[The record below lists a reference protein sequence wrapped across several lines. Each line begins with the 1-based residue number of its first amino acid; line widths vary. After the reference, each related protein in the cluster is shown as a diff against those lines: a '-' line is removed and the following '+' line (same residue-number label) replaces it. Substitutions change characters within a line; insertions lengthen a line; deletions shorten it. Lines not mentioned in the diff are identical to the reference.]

1 MSLKSEIFEQPKVLG
16 RLLTDQMSHVQ
27 EIANEIKSKEVE
39 YIFLAARGTSDNAG
53 LYAKYLWGAY
63 NHVPVALATPSLFS
77 IYDKPPDLK
86 KALIVGISQSGKSP
100 DIVRVIEE
108 GSRQNVPTLVIT
120 NDTASPLAESANYVL
135 SLNTGPET
143 AVAATKTYT
152 AQLML
157 IAMLSVALEG
167 DQERKED
174 LNGVQDWVASMLGFD
189 TMISQLAERYRDMR
203 QCVVLGRGYNYAT
216 AFEWALKLKELT
228 YTMAGAYSSA
238 DFQHGPLALV
248 TKGFPV
254 FAVAPSG
261 MVYPELLSLLERLRH
276 VSEVDLFVISNED
289 EVLRLAQ
296 SAVSIPSDLPEWLSP
311 IVSVIPAQLT
321 CLHIASVKGI
331 DTEKPRG
338 LQKVTLTW

>member
-1 MSLKSEIFEQPKVLG
+1 KVLG
-16 RLLTDQMSHVQ
+16 RLLTDQMSQVQ

-63 NHVPVALATPSLFS
+63 NHVPIALATPSLFS

-189 TMISQLAERYRDMR
+189 TMISQLAEQYRDMR

-289 EVLRLAQ
+289 EALRLAQ

-311 IVSVIPAQLT
+311 IVCVIPAQLT
-321 CLHIASVKGI
+321 CLHISRVKGI
-331 DTEKPRG
+331 DTENPRG
-338 LQKVTLTW
+338 LEKVTLTW